1 METATLNRPKNRQ
14 RQIVLNVPSQK
25 YNLMMETLRNFD
37 FVKVV
42 EEDEGDSRED
52 IIANLKEAA
61 QSLKLI
67 KEGKLKTRPLKE
79 FLDEL

>member
-25 YNLMMETLRNFD
+25 YNLMMEALQKFD

-67 KEGKLKTRPLKE
+67 KEGKHIGCPAEDLLN
-79 FLDEL
+79 EL